1 MNDNDKLDEYSTTT
15 LPVKDEELVPG
26 YLYQEENL
34 IELEKNINLDL
45 DYSYFS
51 EDQLSDLKINLFLEY
66 SNQLLKC
73 KFEIGENQKKSFN
86 QILNQLVDII
96 PPNNFELIFT
106 PDKELQFFRSQ
117 IDANASIIIDE
128 NGGITLAI
136 IGDKGLGYKYDYLN
150 VEQIDPK
157 SICQFTERFLRDHF
171 C

>member
-1 MNDNDKLDEYSTTT
+1 MNDNDRIEEYSTTT
-15 LPVKDEELVPG
+15 LPLKNDEMIPG
-26 YLYQEENL
+26 FLYQEENP
-34 IELEKNINLDL
+34 IELEKNINIDL

-73 KFEIGENQKKSFN
+73 KFEIGENQKESFN
-86 QILNQLVDII
+86 KILNQLVDII

-117 IDANASIIIDE
+117 INANASIIIDE

-136 IGDKGLGYKYDYLN
+136 IGDKGLGYKYDYLD
-150 VEQIDPK
+150 VEQLDTK
-157 SICQFTERFLRDHF
+157 SIYQFTECFLRDHF

>member
-157 SICQFTERFLRDHF
+157 NICQFTERFLRDHF